1 MQIWN
6 KITVIS
12 LLIAVIPL
20 CGVSQNPASDKGH
33 ILRIKIENYPDSSI
47 YWASIYGDE
56 INITDTITER
66 RNDVF
71 LYEIPLGT
79 QPGVYRLMLNDGKR
93 SLDVVYTE
101 NDISLHTDFNNLLKE
116 LEVKSSLE
124 TQLFHRHKQAEG
136 YIRYKQKLI
145 NRMLEQYPKDDPF
158 YDELENKNLRL
169 QQEIADTSAAI
180 VDAYPD
186 SFVAKLVAFQSVPSD
201 TTIQSFAAWQH
212 YQKAHYFDNADF
224 SDNALLRSN
233 AIPDKLLGFM
243 SLYRNPSYP
252 KARQEEQFRI
262 AVDTIMKYT
271 RTNAEVFDFTIN
283 FLIDGFKRFGFNDLV
298 NHIAGETE
306 AALSCI
312 NRERRD
318 ALKARL
324 NRIQAT
330 SPGQK
335 APEVKLPDLK
345 GDSLSLYS
353 VKKPYT
359 LVVFW
364 ASWCPHCKEMMPDLQ
379 QFYENHNDSLEI
391 FAISIDSEREKWTS
405 VAKTY
410 PWMHVS
416 ELKGWDSGAVEDYY
430 VYGTPSFFL
439 LGEQKKILKKGATL
453 RDIENYYKQITTG
466 R

>member
-1 MQIWN
+1 MQIWY

-20 CGVSQNPASDKGH
+20 CGVSQNPARDKNH
-33 ILRIKIENYPDSSI
+33 FLRIKIENYPDSSI
-47 YWASIYGDE
+47 YWASIYGDD
-56 INITDTITER
+56 ITMVDTIAER
-66 RNDVF
+66 NNTDF
-71 LYEIPLGT
+71 HYKIPYGT
-79 QPGVYRLMLNDGKR
+79 QPGVYRLMLNDGKK
-93 SLDVVYTE
+93 SLDVVY
-101 NDISLHTDFNNLLKE
+101 NKSDISLRTDFSNPLKE
-116 LEVKSSLE
+116 LEVTSSEE
-124 TQLFHRHKQAEG
+124 TKLYHRHKRAES

-145 NRMLEQYPKDDPF
+145 NRMLEQYPKNDPF
-158 YDELENKNLRL
+158 YNELEKKNLRL
-169 QQEIADTSAAI
+169 QQEITDTSAAI

-186 SFVAKLVAFQSVPSD
+186 SFVAKLVAFKSVPPD
-201 TTIQSFAAWQH
+201 TTIRSFEAWQH

-224 SDNALLRSN
+224 SDNDLLRSN

-243 SLYRNPSYP
+243 SLYRNPAFP
-252 KARQEEQFRI
+252 KASQERQFRI

-298 NHIAGETE
+298 NHIGRETE

-318 ALKARL
+318 AVKARL

-330 SPGQK
+330 SPGHK
-335 APEVKLPDLK
+335 APAVSLPNLE
-345 GDSLSLYS
+345 GDTTSLRSIN
-353 VKKPYT
+353 KPYT

-364 ASWCPHCKEMMPDLQ
+364 ASWCPHCKEMMPELQ
-379 QFYENHNDSLEI
+379 QFYQKHNDSLGI
-391 FAISIDSEREKWTS
+391 FAISIDSEQEQWQK
-405 VAKTY
+405 AAQYY
-410 PWMHVS
+410 PWNHVS
-416 ELKGWDSGAVEDYY
+416 ELKGWDSSPVENYN

-453 RDIENYYKQITTG
+453 QDVKYYIKKITTG
-466 R
+466 K